1 MLSRHPFAANW
12 TLEVIAKRV
21 DSTASDRNRT
31 AWLTPGYAPS
41 QFESRPVAYLS
52 GGVSWP
58 PSPFGSGCGSVAL
71 MDPSTKFAAEQYPN
85 YGSYSFPVYPGT
97 FLVLVSGCGAA
108 GAPPLRVTVSGGK
121 ALRPPPGDS
130 TPESK

>member
-1 MLSRHPFAANW
+1 SRHPFAANW

-21 DSTASDRNRT
+21 DSTEYDRNRT
-31 AWLTPGYAPS
+31 AWLTPGYAPN

-71 MDPSTKFAAEQYPN
+71 MDPSTKFAAGPYPK
-85 YGSYSFPVYPGT
+85 YGSYSFSCDPAT
-97 FLVLVSGCGAA
+97 FTVLIRACVA
-108 GAPPLRVTVSGGK
+108 
-121 ALRPPPGDS
+121 
-130 TPESK
+130 